1 MKDNALVIGNDDNE
15 VIVEKMNMITNRL
28 KSKYEQQIHAQVVN
42 STWQGQNLK
51 ERIDDE
57 HVVKKYFQWLQSWKL
72 CPTDIVHEFALM
84 FYQLLPTRCYKKIRS
99 NEEIEDIRCRLCNDD
114 QESVKH
120 IISNCS
126 TLANSL
132 YMKRHDNALKC
143 FVWPLL
149 KLFELIEKTP
159 TWYANDELKPHYS
172 KINVE
177 FWWDV
182 PEYTG
187 RDTESIHPPRSDGKL
202 MYSNETEKKIFLI
215 EMTVPWTTNRREKME
230 YKESKYVSIQ
240 QSLKFEYPDYQVDQ
254 ITLVMDVYGGYGKD
268 LADNIRK
275 VVKDSSAIRSI
286 ITNMQK
292 SVIGSLANMSRYFKI
307 RCK

>member
-1 MKDNALVIGNDDNE
+1 MLYSTESILNIIII
-15 VIVEKMNMITNRL
+15 IVASSL
-28 KSKYEQQIHAQVVN
+28 LQQTYARVVEA
-42 STWQGQNLK
+42 TWQGLNMKQ
-51 ERIDDE
+51 RIDDE
-57 HVVKKYFQWLQSWKL
+57 DVVKKYFQWLQNWQL
-72 CPTDIVHEFALM
+72 CPTDIVQEFSLM
-84 FYQLLPTRCYKKIRS
+84 FFQLLPTRCYKKYRS
-99 NEEIEDIRCRLCNDD
+99 KDEIDDIRCRLCNSQ

-132 YMKRHDNALKC
+132 YIKRHDNALKC

-149 KLFELIEKTP
+149 KNFELVDNVP
-159 TWYANDELKPHYS
+159 AWYANDEVKPHYS
-172 KINVE
+172 KANID

-187 RDTESIHPPRSDGKL
+187 RDTESIHPPRPDGKL
-202 MYSNETEKKIFLI
+202 MYTNETEKKIFLI
-215 EMTVPWTTNRREKME
+215 EMTVPWTGNRCEKKE
-230 YKESKYVSIQ
+230 YKENKYVQIQ
-240 QSLKFEYPDYQVDQ
+240 QSLKFDHPEYQVDQ
-254 ITLVMDVYGGYGKD
+254 ITLVMDVFGGYGKD

-275 VVKDSSAIRSI
+275 VVKDSNAVRSI

-292 SVIGSLANMSRYFKI
+292 SVIGSVANISRYFKI